1 MPPKRKSKAGG
12 LAEVSTPK
20 ASSTPARDDDAMDVD
35 TPQAADTPR
44 AADTPTASKP
54 NLPPPSEILNNLWT
68 DDQESSLFKAV
79 IRWKPSGTHH
89 AQRNYGSYFNFAI

>member
-1 MPPKRKSKAGG
+1 MPPKRKSKVGG

-89 AQRNYGSYFNFAI
+89 AQRNYGSYFNIAI

>member
-1 MPPKRKSKAGG
+1 MPPKRKSKANT

-20 ASSTPARDDDAMDVD
+20 SLSTPARDDDTMDVD

-44 AADTPTASKP
+44 AADTPTTSKP
-54 NLPPPSEILNNLWT
+54 NNLPPASEILSNLWT

-79 IRWKPSGTHH
+79 IRWKPSGMCTTLTVTVH
-89 AQRNYGSYFNFAI
+89 R